1 MQINGVN
8 SFSYAQ
14 SFRGEETPEAKKF
27 DKKKAA
33 IAAGAGAVAAAAI
46 GTTAYALHRGK
57 LVAPQDSKFFT
68 KIKEGF
74 KTFAGEGRKNYL
86 ETLKANL
93 QDMIQNGKKA
103 KDGTVEKL
111 SKDAIESAQNRIN
124 NLNKK
129 INRINENLA
138 KKAEQAAQEGAKN
151 LEEAGE
157 QVAQAAAEVAQ

>member
-93 QDMIQNGKKA
+93 EDLVKNGKKG
-103 KDGTVEKL
+103 KDGAVQELSKEALEATNAKIKALSEKIEKL
-111 SKDAIESAQNRIN
+111 T
-124 NLNKK
+124 KK
-129 INRINENLA
+129 LA
-138 KKAEQAAQEGAKN
+138 EKAEKPAQAAAEN
-151 LEEAGE
+151 LEEVGE

>member
-68 KIKEGF
+68 KVKEGF

-93 QDMIQNGKKA
+93 EDLVKNGKKG
-103 KDGTVEKL
+103 KDGAVQEL
-111 SKDAIESAQNRIN
+111 SKEALEATNAKIKALGEKIES
-124 NLNKK
+124 
-129 INRINENLA
+129 LA
-138 KKAEQAAQEGAKN
+138 KKIAEKAAK
-151 LEEAGE
+151 
-157 QVAQAAAEVAQ
+157 AAEKTAEAAEKVAAE